1 MGFLTDILLF
11 CAFCLV
17 LCIIAIPIDKR
28 ETAKIKAKSDEELI
42 REYDTLTYKIAAEA
56 YSGSKCRGI
65 GSNAAINAVNN
76 RIAGYRATA
85 TKIAN
90 ELEKR
95 NYKVDRSRM
104 DGQAIKSQSGRAS
117 VVKRAVVGS
126 IVAGAPGAVVGAI
139 SALDKNQ
146 QSSNK
151 K

>member
-1 MGFLTDILLF
+1 MGFLTDILLT
-11 CAFCLV
+11 CVILLV
-17 LCIIAIPIDKR
+17 LGIIAIPIDKR
-28 ETAKIKAKSDEELI
+28 ETEKIKAKSDEELI
-42 REYDTLTYKIAAEA
+42 HEYDTLTYKIAAEA

-76 RIAGYRATA
+76 RITTYRTLA
-85 TKIAN
+85 TKIAD

-104 DGQAIKSQSGRAS
+104 NGQAKKSQSGKAS

-126 IVAGAPGAVVGAI
+126 IVAGTPGAVVGAI

-146 QSSNK
+146 QSPNK